1 MILYLI
7 QHGEA
12 ESTAESP
19 ERTLTEKGK
28 AGITK
33 TASFFKQLQPAVKEI
48 WHSGKVRA
56 LQTAEIL
63 RDIACPD
70 SELAVHQYL
79 NPMDPVGDI
88 AIELEAHELPQLVI
102 VGHLPHLGRLA
113 SYLLTGDRDSM
124 PISFHNAGIV
134 CLRNTHGKWEAEWIV
149 TPSILG

>member
-12 ESTAESP
+12 ESTAGSP
-19 ERTLTEKGK
+19 ERTLTEAGK

-33 TASFFKQLQPAVKEI
+33 TASFFKQQRPAPPEI
-48 WHSGKVRA
+48 WHSGKLRA

-63 RDIACPD
+63 RGIACPN
-70 SELAVHQYL
+70 SELTVHQYL

-88 AIELEAHELPQLVI
+88 AIELEALELHQLVI

-124 PISFHNAGIV
+124 PISFQNAGIV
-134 CLRNTHGKWEAEWIV
+134 CLRGTHGRWETEWIV
-149 TPSILG
+149 TPSILR